1 MKILIFTQHFW
12 PENFRINYMAEFL
25 SKNKIIK
32 KLSVF
37 TGKPNYPEG
46 KIYRGYKKFFFEETK
61 NHKIKIY
68 RSQVIPRG
76 NSSAIRLILNY
87 F

>member
-32 KLSVF
+32 KLF
-37 TGKPNYPEG
+37 LFIGKPNYHEG
-46 KIYRGYKKFFFEETK
+46 KIYRGYKSFFLK
-61 NHKIKIY
+61 K
-68 RSQVIPRG
+68 
-76 NSSAIRLILNY
+76 
-87 F
+87 

>member
-46 KIYRGYKKFFFEETK
+46 KFIEVIKVFF
-61 NHKIKIY
+61 
-68 RSQVIPRG
+68 
-76 NSSAIRLILNY
+76 
-87 F
+87 